1 MAEFNFAKSYT
12 EWKHSAGRIGQA
24 GKCPTLC
31 FGCYIDAVFLPATG
45 STVLLLRGQKNLA
58 KIRFF
63 LAKYSYTYIDKN
75 SPSSYI
81 IFRTWC
87 FLFRTLSIDKFICF
101 ANGLFTSIVV
111 FLPKTDSW
119 LCSVV
124 VEALNRPI
132 FFRRS
137 MYVIVSVF
145 SDSEDHGINGKTQ
158 EEYLHSQSEWHGFSS
173 WHIKMTPFWLIK
185 EIYVLFLSQIFVF
198 LPK

>member
-145 SDSEDHGINGKTQ
+145 LIVKIMGLMEKHRRSTSIHNQNDMVLAPDISK
-158 EEYLHSQSEWHGFSS
+158 WHHFD
-173 WHIKMTPFWLIK
+173 
-185 EIYVLFLSQIFVF
+185 
-198 LPK
+198 